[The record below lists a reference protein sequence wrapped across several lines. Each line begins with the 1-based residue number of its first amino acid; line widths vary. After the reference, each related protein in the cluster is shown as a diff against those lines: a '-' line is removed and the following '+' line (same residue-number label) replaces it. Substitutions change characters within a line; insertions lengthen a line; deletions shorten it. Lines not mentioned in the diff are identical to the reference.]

1 MKNILDMIIP
11 KKRTIYV
18 CNSETNELLKALAT
32 LDSKGIH
39 DINLSTIPEI
49 DTSWWRISFKS
60 AIKKWSE
67 IRDDLNVKRVWIIDQ
82 IPKQDK
88 TNVYSTD

>member
-39 DINLSTIPEI
+39 DINLSTIQDI
-49 DTSWWRISFKS
+49 DTG
-60 AIKKWSE
+60 
-67 IRDDLNVKRVWIIDQ
+67 
-82 IPKQDK
+82 
-88 TNVYSTD
+88 